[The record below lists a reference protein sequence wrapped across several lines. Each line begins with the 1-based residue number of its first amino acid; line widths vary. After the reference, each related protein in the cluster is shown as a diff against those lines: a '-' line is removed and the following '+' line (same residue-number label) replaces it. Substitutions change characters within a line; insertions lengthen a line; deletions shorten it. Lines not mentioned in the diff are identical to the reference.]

1 MRTAPL
7 ILSFFLLCLIGYTQ
21 VLDTLPLNKKISFIN
36 HLKSTKQLND
46 AIYLSSHFNSVNPH
60 DSLKLLE
67 VKLRLDARL
76 YRSADSLVDLYF
88 SSYKDTVIDNCT
100 RILIKNHCQLE
111 KGQFSDLVEPKCIK
125 HASHQE
131 VWKLQLLISYLLQNK
146 TEEFDAVF
154 NSRKCNDPVLSL
166 IEFDLYVQMMDLK
179 RYHFK
184 KPFVAGL
191 LSAIVPGLGK
201 VYTKKPHEALMAF
214 LPVAFNFLQ
223 AAEGYYYEQ
232 WKSPH
237 LYVFGSLGTM
247 FYASNIAGSAT
258 SAKRK
263 NQEFL
268 TKIKDNIDFETAK
281 LILFY

>member
-1 MRTAPL
+1 MRSS
-7 ILSFFLLCLIGYTQ
+7 IFIFFALLLFLRGYTQ
-21 VLDTLPLNKKISFIN
+21 LLDTLPLDKKMNFVLQ
-36 HLKSTKQLND
+36 LKNNKQLND
-46 AIYLSSHFNSVNPH
+46 AIFLTSHFNSVKPH

-67 VKLRLDARL
+67 IKLNLDARL
-76 YRSADSLVDLYF
+76 YRTADSLVTCYF
-88 SSYKDTVIDNCT
+88 SSNKDTLIDDCSI
-100 RILIKNHCQLE
+100 ILIKNHCHLE
-111 KGQFSDLVEPKCIK
+111 SGRFNDLMEPKCIK
-125 HASHQE
+125 HAAHQE

-179 RYHFK
+179 KFHFK

-201 VYTKKPHEALMAF
+201 IYTKKPHEALMGF

-281 LILFY
+281 LISFY